1 MYNCSLFKFVNINN
15 KYGDLTPIEEMID
28 VPFNLKRI
36 YYISKVPKGLSRGF
50 HAHRKIH
57 QVLICINGSVRIKVK
72 NPKEENDFVL
82 NDSTIGLYLGPYT
95 WSEMYD
101 FAEDTIL
108 LVLASDYYDESE
120 YIRNFDIYIEEAKNR
135 YK

>member
-28 VPFNLKRI
+28 VPFNIKRI
-36 YYISKVPKGLSRGF
+36 YYISKVPKELSRGS

-57 QVLICINGSVRIKVK
+57 QVLICINGSVRVKVK
-72 NPKEENDFVL
+72 NPNEESDFL
-82 NDSTIGLYLGPYT
+82 LKDSTIGLYLAPYT

-101 FAEDTIL
+101 FTEDTIL

-135 YK
+135 YQ